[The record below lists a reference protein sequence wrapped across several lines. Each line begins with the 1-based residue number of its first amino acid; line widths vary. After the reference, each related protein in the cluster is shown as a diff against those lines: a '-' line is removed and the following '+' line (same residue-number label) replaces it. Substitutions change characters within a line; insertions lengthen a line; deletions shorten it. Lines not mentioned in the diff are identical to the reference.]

1 MNASFVIRH
10 SSFVIDRNRPKANNP
25 SRSHVFP
32 NVLADVRYALK
43 WLLRSPGF
51 AAVAILS
58 LGIGIG
64 FNAALFSIVDAL
76 LFRPLPVERPDRLVD
91 VYTRGADGDTF
102 ATNSYPDYLDFRDK
116 NTVFSGMLGY
126 SPSIAA
132 VKAGDRSRMALGE
145 VVTGNYFQVLGV
157 NAALGRTLL
166 PEDDRK
172 GAPRAAVI
180 SYLVWRRDFG
190 EDRGVLGRTLLVHG
204 QPYAIV
210 GVAPQRF
217 TGLVPMLQPELW
229 TTVAWVEDVEPAGIQ
244 DVVPSPTGTSRLDRR
259 GQRWLFAKGRLKDG
273 ETGARAQA
281 ELSVLMSRLAAAYP
295 KTNDKRP
302 IATATNVRIHPQ
314 ADKALRPIAAG
325 LMIAIGL
332 VLVIACANVAN
343 MLLARA
349 SGRRRE
355 IGIRLAIG
363 ASRARLMRQLLTE
376 SLVLGGL
383 GALVGVTLASLAIQG
398 IAALPLPIPIPVALA
413 LHIDA
418 RVLAFTI
425 AIAAAA
431 GLLAGLAPAARATR
445 SDLVTDLK
453 GDTVVTRGARR
464 WTIRDGLVVLQTA
477 VTLVLLVAAGLLTRS
492 ILHAQRVD
500 LGFRTGGIAVLGT
513 ELGLIGYDEAKSTEL
528 MKRAAERIAA
538 IPGVESVSRVV
549 RQPLA
554 INYNRN
560 TVTFPGQGI
569 VDDRGVSIDAT
580 WVDANYFAT
589 LAIPLLRG
597 RNFTAGDSV
606 TSAKVAIVNEAFVR
620 RYWPGSDGLGRR
632 FHTPMGG
639 GTDYEVV
646 GVSADY
652 KVDTVG
658 EAPTPYIH
666 YALSQRTFT
675 GEVLVART
683 GGDASVL
690 LASMRREILGLEPNT
705 VFLDSQTM
713 QSQVDAALLPARVA
727 AQTIVLVGIVATLLA
742 AVGLYGVVAYA
753 VGRRTREIGIR
764 MALGAAPGGV
774 LGMVMRQGLGLA
786 AAGIA
791 AGLLLAWI
799 AARAIAAALY
809 GVGAA
814 DPLAWSTAVG
824 VLLTSAA
831 LANYIPARRAA
842 RVDPSVALRQG

>member
-1 MNASFVIRH
+1 MV
-10 SSFVIDRNRPKANNP
+10 
-25 SRSHVFP
+25 
-32 NVLADVRYALK
+32 ADVRYALK

-58 LGIGIG
+58 LGVGIG

-76 LFRPLPVERPDRLVD
+76 LFRPLPVQSPDRLVD
-91 VYTRGADGDTF
+91 VYTRGADGDTY
-102 ATNSYPDYLDFRDK
+102 ATNSYPDFLDFQAK
-116 NTVFSGMLGY
+116 STVFTGMLGY

-145 VVTGNYFQVLGV
+145 IVSGNYFQVLGV
-157 NAALGRTLL
+157 SAAIGRTLL

-172 GAPRAAVI
+172 GAPRATVI
-180 SYLVWRRDFG
+180 SHLLWRRDFAG
-190 EDRGVLGRTLLVHG
+190 DPAVLGRTLLIHG
-204 QPYAIV
+204 QPYTIV
-210 GVAPQRF
+210 GVAPERF
-217 TGLVPMLQPELW
+217 TGMVPMLQPELW
-229 TTVAWVEDVEPAGIQ
+229 TAIAWVEDVEPAGIQ
-244 DVVPSPTGTSRLDRR
+244 DVVPSPTGTNRLDRR
-259 GQRWLFAKGRLKDG
+259 GQRWLFVKARLKDG
-273 ETGARAQA
+273 ETGGRAQA
-281 ELSVLMSRLAAAYP
+281 ELSLLMNRLAVEYP

-314 ADKALRPIAAG
+314 ADKVLLPIAAG
-325 LMIAIGL
+325 LMVAIGL

-363 ASRARLMRQLLTE
+363 ASRARLVRQLLTE

-383 GALVGVTLASLAIQG
+383 GAMVGVTLAALAIRL

-418 RVLAFTI
+418 RVLAFTT

-431 GLLAGLAPAARATR
+431 GLLAGVAPATRATR

-453 GDTVVTRGARR
+453 GDAVVTRGGRR
-464 WTIRDGLVVLQTA
+464 WTMRDGLVVLQTA
-477 VTLVLLVAAGLLTRS
+477 VTLVLLVTAGLLTRS

-500 LGFRTGGIAVLGT
+500 LGFRTDGIAVLGT
-513 ELGLIGYDEAKSTEL
+513 ELGLIGYDETKSTQL
-528 MKRAAERIAA
+528 MERAVERIAA
-538 IPGVESVSRVV
+538 LPGVQSVSRVV

-560 TVTFPGQGI
+560 TVFFPDRSTP
-569 VDDRGVSIDAT
+569 DDRGTPIDAT
-580 WVDANYFAT
+580 WVDARYLET

-597 RNFTAGDSV
+597 RNFTSTDTAK
-606 TSAKVAIVNEAFVR
+606 SAKVAIVNEAFVR
-620 RYWPGSDGLGRR
+620 RYAAGSDGLGRR
-632 FHTPMGG
+632 FRVASRT
-639 GTDYEVV
+639 GTEYEIV
-646 GVSADY
+646 GVVADY

-658 EAPTPYIH
+658 EAATPYIH
-666 YALSQRTFT
+666 YAVTQRDFT
-675 GEVLVART
+675 GNVLIART
-683 GGDASVL
+683 GGDASSL
-690 LASMRREILGLEPNT
+690 LASMRREVLALEPNT

-713 QSQVDAALLPARVA
+713 QSQVDAALLPARIA
-727 AQTIVLVGIVATLLA
+727 AQTIVLVGVVATLLA

-774 LGMVMRQGLGLA
+774 LGLVMRQGLTLA
-786 AAGIA
+786 GAGIA
-791 AGLLLAWI
+791 AGLLLSWI
-799 AARAIAAALY
+799 AARAIASTLY

-814 DPLAWSTAVG
+814 DPIAWVSAIA
-824 VLLTSAA
+824 VLLLSAT
-831 LANYIPARRAA
+831 LANYVPARRAA

>member
-1 MNASFVIRH
+1 MF
-10 SSFVIDRNRPKANNP
+10 
-25 SRSHVFP
+25 
-32 NVLADVRYALK
+32 ADIRYALK

-91 VYTRGADGDTF
+91 VYTKGGDGDTY
-102 ATNSYPDYLDFRDK
+102 ATNSYPDLLDFRAR
-116 NTVFSGMLGY
+116 NTVFTGMLGY

-145 VVTGNYFQVLGV
+145 IVTGNYFQVLGV
-157 NAALGRTLL
+157 SAAVGRTLL
-166 PEDDRK
+166 PEDDRT
-172 GAPRAAVI
+172 GAPRVAVI
-180 SYLVWRRDFG
+180 SHALWRRDFG
-190 EDRGVLGRTLLVHG
+190 SDPSVLSRTLLIHG

-210 GVAPQRF
+210 GVAPERF
-217 TGLVPMLQPELW
+217 TGMVPMLQPELW
-229 TTVAWVEDVEPAGIQ
+229 TAVAWVEDVEPAGIQ
-244 DVVPSPTGTSRLDRR
+244 DVVPSPTGTNRLDRR
-259 GQRWLFAKGRLKDG
+259 GQRWIFVKGRLKDG

-281 ELSVLMSRLAAAYP
+281 ELSVLMNRLATDYP

-302 IATATNVRIHPQ
+302 IITAMNVRIHPQ
-314 ADKALRPIAAG
+314 ADKMLLPVAAG
-325 LMIAIGL
+325 LMVAIGL
-332 VLVIACANVAN
+332 VLVVACANVAN

-363 ASRARLMRQLLTE
+363 ASRGRLMRQLLTE
-376 SLVLGGL
+376 SLVLAAL
-383 GALVGVTLASLAIQG
+383 GAATGVTLASLALRVIS
-398 IAALPLPIPIPVALA
+398 ALPLPIPIPLSLG
-413 LHIDA
+413 LHIDG

-425 AIAAAA
+425 AIASAS
-431 GLLAGLAPAARATR
+431 GLLAGLVPATRATR
-445 SDLVTDLK
+445 SDLVADLK
-453 GDTVVTRGARR
+453 GDALVPRAGRR
-464 WTIRDGLVVLQTA
+464 WTIRDGLVVMQTA

-492 ILHAQRVD
+492 IIHAQRVD
-500 LGFRTGGIAVLGT
+500 LGFHSEGVAALGT
-513 ELGLIGYDEAKSTEL
+513 ELGLIGYDETKATQL
-528 MKRAAERIAA
+528 MERAAERIGAL
-538 IPGVESVSRVV
+538 PGVQSVSRTV

-560 TVTFPGQGI
+560 TVFFPEHATP
-569 VDDRGVSIDAT
+569 DDPGTSTDAT
-580 WVDANYFAT
+580 WVDTQYFTT
-589 LAIPLLRG
+589 LSIPLLRG
-597 RNFTAGDSV
+597 RTFTAAD
-606 TSAKVAIVNEAFVR
+606 TAKSAKVAVVTESFVR
-620 RYWPGSDGLGRR
+620 RHWPGSDGLGKQ
-632 FHTPMGG
+632 FHSMAATGPA
-639 GTDYEVV
+639 YEVV
-646 GVSADY
+646 GVVADY

-666 YALSQRTFT
+666 YAIAQRDFT
-675 GEVLVART
+675 GNVLLARGT
-683 GGDASVL
+683 GDAAVL
-690 LASMRREILGLEPNT
+690 LASMRREVLALEPNT

-713 QSQVDAALLPARVA
+713 ASQVHAALLPARVA

-774 LGMVMRQGLGLA
+774 LGMVMRQGLALA
-786 AAGIA
+786 GAGIA
-791 AGLLLAWI
+791 TGLLLAWV
-799 AARAIAAALY
+799 AARAIAATLY

-814 DPLAWSTAVG
+814 DPLAWSAAVG
-824 VLLTSAA
+824 ILLTSTM

-842 RVDPSVALRQG
+842 RLDPSVALRQS

>member
-1 MNASFVIRH
+1 M
-10 SSFVIDRNRPKANNP
+10 
-25 SRSHVFP
+25 
-32 NVLADVRYALK
+32 LADIRYALK
-43 WLLRSPGF
+43 WLVRAPGF
-51 AAVAILS
+51 SAVAILS
-58 LGIGIG
+58 LGLGIG
-64 FNAALFSIVDAL
+64 FNSALFSIVDAL

-91 VYTRGADGDTF
+91 VYTKASDGDTY
-102 ATNSYPDYLDFRDK
+102 ATNSYPDFLDFQAK
-116 NTVFSGMLGY
+116 STVFTGMLGY

-145 VVTGNYFQVLGV
+145 IVSGNYFQVLGIG
-157 NAALGRTLL
+157 AAIGRTLL
-166 PEDDRK
+166 PEDDRP
-172 GAPRAAVI
+172 GAPRAAVL
-180 SYLVWRRDFG
+180 SYALWRRDFG
-190 EDRGVLGRTLLVHG
+190 SDPSALGRTMLIHG
-204 QPYAIV
+204 QPYTIV
-210 GVAPQRF
+210 GVAPERF

-229 TTVAWVEDVEPAGIQ
+229 TPIAWVEDVEPAGIQ
-244 DVVPSPTGTSRLDRR
+244 DAVPSPTGTNRLDRR
-259 GQRWLFAKGRLKDG
+259 GQRWLFVKARLKEG
-273 ETGARAQA
+273 ETPARAQA
-281 ELSVLMSRLAAAYP
+281 ELALVMNRLAVDYP

-314 ADKALRPIAAG
+314 ADKALLPIAAG
-325 LMIAIGL
+325 LMVALGL
-332 VLVIACANVAN
+332 VLVVACANVAN

-376 SLVLGGL
+376 SVVLAAL
-383 GALVGVTLASLAIQG
+383 GAATGIALAALALQV
-398 IAALPLPIPIPVALA
+398 IAALPLPIPIPIALS
-413 LHIDA
+413 LHVDA

-425 AIAAAA
+425 VIATLA
-431 GLLAGLAPAARATR
+431 GLLAGLAPATRATR
-445 SDLVTDLK
+445 ADLVADLK
-453 GDTVVTRGARR
+453 GDSVVARAGRR

-492 ILHAQRVD
+492 ILHAQHVD
-500 LGFRTGGIAVLGT
+500 LGFRAQGVAALGT
-513 ELGLIGYDEAKSTEL
+513 ELGLIGYDEMKATQL
-528 MKRAAERIAA
+528 MERAAERVAA
-538 IPGVESVSRVV
+538 LPGVQAVSRTV

-560 TVTFPGQGI
+560 TVTFPGQNI
-569 VDDRGVSIDAT
+569 VDERGVAIDAT
-580 WVDANYFAT
+580 WVDRRYFET
-589 LAIPLLRG
+589 MAIPLLRG
-597 RNFTAGDSV
+597 RNFTGID
-606 TSAKVAIVNEAFVR
+606 TDRSAKVAIVNEAFVR

-632 FHTPMGG
+632 FHTPSGG

-658 EAPTPYIH
+658 EGPTPYVH
-666 YALSQRTFT
+666 YALSQRPFT
-675 GEVLVART
+675 GEVLLART
-683 GGDASVL
+683 SGDAAAL
-690 LASMRREILGLEPNT
+690 LAAMRRELLALEPNT

-713 QSQVDAALLPARVA
+713 DGQVSAALLPARVA
-727 AQTIVLVGIVATLLA
+727 AQTIVLVGIIATLLA
-742 AVGLYGVVAYA
+742 AIGLYGVVAYA
-753 VGRRTREIGIR
+753 VGRRTREIGVR

-786 AAGIA
+786 GAGIA
-791 AGLLLAWI
+791 VGLLLAFV

-814 DPLAWSTAVG
+814 DPLAWGGAIG

-842 RVDPSVALRQG
+842 AVDPSVALRQS